1 MSEKFPNQD
10 FGASILKHNKL
21 PIFQA
26 NSFDFFR
33 CISFN
38 ESFYGKSILE
48 LHKGN
53 LRIKKAG
60 NRYSNLFPGQRLS
73 YWADSPQTARAEVK
87 HWGANNNLITFWAYD
102 DGSSSV
108 PAVYPPEPLYI
119 IDGREIEFNKIL
131 IKQNNEEKLSLKE
144 QHFIDLIAYE
154 RPDCLAYES
163 EQRQGGM
170 NYLFF
175 EQGFKKLSL
184 RQVSLRLGSEPSKNY
199 NKVICATGSDYSP
212 YLKGYCAM
220 FMPKAKV
227 VYNDDVANSDDIRLR
242 YDVVLDWVQRR
253 LRYEFDDQT

>member
-10 FGASILKHNKL
+10 FGVSIHKHKNL
-21 PIFQA
+21 PIFET

-33 CISFN
+33 CIPFN
-38 ESFYGKSILE
+38 ESFYGKSVME
-48 LHKGN
+48 LHNGN

-60 NRYSNLFPGQRLS
+60 NRYSNIFPGQKLS

-102 DGSSSV
+102 DGSSSI
-108 PAVYPPEPLYI
+108 PTIYPPEPLYI

-131 IKQNNEEKLSLKE
+131 IKQNNGEKLNSKE
-144 QHFIDLIAYE
+144 QDIVDSIAYE
-154 RPDCLAYES
+154 KPDCLAYES

-227 VYNDDVANSDDIRLR
+227 EYNDNVANSDDIKLKL
-242 YDVVLDWVQRR
+242 DVVLDWAQRR
-253 LRYEFDDQT
+253 LRY